1 MNASD
6 AANVD
11 FKACLEAEVFQPL
24 EIIDT
29 VIDEQVKKKVCSSQL
44 VLVNNF
50 VSIKDPMALGDVL
63 APSPPRVI
71 PLGRS

>member
-6 AANVD
+6 AASVD

-29 VIDEQVKKKVCSSQL
+29 VIDEQVKKK
-44 VLVNNF
+44 
-50 VSIKDPMALGDVL
+50 
-63 APSPPRVI
+63 
-71 PLGRS
+71 